1 MKQSNSEPY
10 PKPASGIGVELRG
23 ASLRFAEKQIFQDLS
38 LTLSPGSITCLLGP
52 SGIGK
57 TSLLRLIAGLSAEAE
72 TTHLADAAGNALPGR
87 LAYMDQRDLLLP
99 WLTVRKNI
107 ALGPRLRGEAVDSRR
122 VDDLL
127 AAVGLTDVAEARPAT
142 LSVGMRQRA
151 ALARTLMED
160 RALVLMDE
168 PFSSLDALN
177 RLRLQDLAAR
187 LLVGRTVLVV
197 THDPMEALRLGHRI
211 LILSGT
217 PARLIEVAPPSGDP
231 PRRATAPDLHER
243 MIEILKRLG
252 VDQSEHAA

>member
-1 MKQSNSEPY
+1 MHQSNANNSPNST
-10 PKPASGIGVELRG
+10 SGITVEIRS
-23 ASLRFAEKQIFQDLS
+23 ASLRFAEKQIFHDLN
-38 LTLSPGSITCLLGP
+38 LTLASGSTTCLLGP

-57 TSLLRLIAGLSAEAE
+57 TSLLRLIAGLSAEAK
-72 TTHLADAAGNALPGR
+72 TAHLADADGNALAGR

-99 WLTVRKNI
+99 WLTVRDNI
-107 ALGPRLRGEAVDSRR
+107 ALGRRLRGEPVESRR

-127 AAVGLTDVAEARPAT
+127 AAVDLAEVAESRPAT

-168 PFSSLDALN
+168 PFSSLDALS

-187 LLVGRTVLVV
+187 LLAGRTVLVV

-217 PARLIEVAPPSGDP
+217 PARLIDVAPPSGDP
-231 PRRATAPDLHER
+231 PRRSTASDVHER
-243 MIEILKRLG
+243 MIEVLKRLG
-252 VDQSEHAA
+252 VDQSEQAT